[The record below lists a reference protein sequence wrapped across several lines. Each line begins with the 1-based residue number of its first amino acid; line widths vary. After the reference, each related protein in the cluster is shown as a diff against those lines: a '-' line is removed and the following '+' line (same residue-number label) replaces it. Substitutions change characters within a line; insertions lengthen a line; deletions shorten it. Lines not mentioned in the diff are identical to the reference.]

1 MAMEDI
7 LLCCLLMIVAVLV
20 AYLAKK
26 HQFIYLTE
34 SAAAMI
40 LGILFGGLSKL
51 FFDGGNLTF
60 DNQAFFYWLL
70 PIIIFNAGYSLKRK
84 DFFRNFTTIML
95 FAVAGTVVSALAYGL
110 LTYFLYLAGVIRHL
124 SKEAP
129 LLDSLMFGALISA
142 IDPVATLSIFQD
154 VHAPTLLYNLV
165 LGESLVNDASA
176 IVLFRTFESFLDI
189 KFTFSTIGV
198 AIVQFCVISVASTAL
213 GFVVSLLCALVL
225 KFIDSKSEYAKFE
238 LAFILIS
245 AYVAYAVGELL
256 SLSGIMSL
264 FFCGICNA
272 HYGYYN
278 SSQASKIGSR
288 YALEALSFLAEIF
301 VFGYLGMQVVLLDH
315 KFDTGLILSAI
326 PLCLISRA
334 INIFPLSWLANKGR
348 RWPIT
353 TPMKSMMWLCGL
365 RGAVSYA
372 LAVNIPT
379 KNRAIETTTLFIVVV
394 TTLLFGSSTGPML
407 KLLGLSSPPSSS
419 RMTSLQAHELKYSHE
434 EDDWGPRS
442 VPHAVFRWLDQGYI
456 KPVFGGRMDEA
467 LEPWL
472 RERADDAVSEDGLSS
487 DDEFSKSPEVT
498 LMDMPPAIS

>member
-1 MAMEDI
+1 
-7 LLCCLLMIVAVLV
+7 
-20 AYLAKK
+20 
-26 HQFIYLTE
+26 
-34 SAAAMI
+34 MI

-176 IVLFRTFESFLDI
+176 IVLFRTFVSI
-189 KFTFSTIGV
+189 QCFSSKYNDTR
-198 AIVQFCVISVASTAL
+198 ALFHCDTVQFCVISVASTAL

-348 RWPIT
+348 
-353 TPMKSMMWLCGL
+353 
-365 RGAVSYA
+365 
-372 LAVNIPT
+372 
-379 KNRAIETTTLFIVVV
+379 
-394 TTLLFGSSTGPML
+394 
-407 KLLGLSSPPSSS
+407 
-419 RMTSLQAHELKYSHE
+419 
-434 EDDWGPRS
+434 
-442 VPHAVFRWLDQGYI
+442 
-456 KPVFGGRMDEA
+456 
-467 LEPWL
+467 
-472 RERADDAVSEDGLSS
+472 
-487 DDEFSKSPEVT
+487 
-498 LMDMPPAIS
+498 